1 MDENQF
7 HLQDHDH
14 TPNHDDTAE
23 ALIASL
29 KAVIN
34 DPNSHNQQPS
44 DVHDHET
51 DPESSQQPQH
61 HEQAQNTLSA
71 FTAEQHSNP
80 VHVGLRKSLAQL
92 THLTNAHQGLL
103 DELNGAGAIQNLAQN
118 LKALKEGNKRQI
130 DVLKELTAQIKAS
143 ELGVDLSVPFSEQ
156 LDPELSPVVLRSDY
170 DALKAQYDALLVS
183 GSPSSVATGKR
194 PAAPRRSRAPKSVAT
209 VTTIEPE
216 TLRAVED
223 DKRGSHSGTPTGG
236 VEGRKKRSIR
246 LEHLVHKMANRR
258 LGVEYTVSNFESKG
272 SRDLPDPVTHPLT
285 AEESP
290 NGVDEFRPHFGADIN
305 ASTVKPFID
314 IVIEDVWEA
323 WQSGQGDE
331 DVEADRQKVF
341 DAVKIYW
348 TRLSKRYDE
357 QQHRERGEIH
367 RDELSRRKQNTYRR
381 QQSLLMR
388 RTAHFD
394 WSPLN
399 ACRLRALYR
408 TLLTIDFAAQTQDHP
423 DSKRAYTAEEWYAYR
438 RLACGPRSGEAHEVI
453 DQFWLSPAVRTLLLI
468 LDEFAQDQQARAKKK
483 GKPKQPNPIFHLPP
497 HLWDRSTLPTLRP
510 KDNDGLP
517 LSGSPGIILFK
528 FHVDEQVQSENPDW
542 AKGLYDNPPIPPED
556 EALPK
561 LSELLSQPV
570 YAGLRQIV
578 REAKDRANPKVLT
591 NEQVEQ
597 INSGVDL
604 SLLEGLNVPPAG
616 LEGEGEYI
624 TFAALT
630 QLASNSEVNS
640 SRPSGLAE
648 QLVVH
653 DDAPSTPNHS
663 HVHSVFPSSSITAAT
678 PLTTH
683 IPGVGPSPI
692 PLPYAGTDASS
703 AARSGTSMRARKLG
717 KRAASEFPGGAATPV
732 PKRQRVVGALGNEIE
747 GEGDGEVEEA
757 LGGDAAFL
765 EGI

>member
-7 HLQDHDH
+7 HLQDHEH

-61 HEQAQNTLSA
+61 HEQAQNTLGA
-71 FTAEQHSNP
+71 FTAEHHSNP

-156 LDPELSPVVLRSDY
+156 LDPELSPVVLRSHY

-194 PAAPRRSRAPKSVAT
+194 QAAPRRSRAPKSVAA

-272 SRDLPDPVTHPLT
+272 SRDLPDPATHPLT

-348 TRLSKRYDE
+348 TRLS
-357 QQHRERGEIH
+357 
-367 RDELSRRKQNTYRR
+367 
-381 QQSLLMR
+381 
-388 RTAHFD
+388 
-394 WSPLN
+394 
-399 ACRLRALYR
+399 
-408 TLLTIDFAAQTQDHP
+408 TQDHP
-423 DSKRAYTAEEWYAYR
+423 DSKRAYTPEEWYAYR

-528 FHVDEQVQSENPDW
+528 FHVDEQVQRENPDW

-561 LSELLSQPV
+561 LSELLSQPA

-663 HVHSVFPSSSITAAT
+663 HVHSVFPSSSITATT
-678 PLTTH
+678 PLSTH
-683 IPGVGPSPI
+683 ISGVGPSPI

-732 PKRQRVVGALGNEIE
+732 PKRQRVVGGLGNEIE
-747 GEGDGEVEEA
+747 GEGDGEVEEV